1 MNKPMLLDLAALE
14 SDLRMATAYAARVGV
29 LGDPALLESLEAV
42 ERSRR
47 PDDAPD
53 GHSLTLALNRTAQA
67 IAPMTLAD
75 LRCGRDPFEP
85 KNQRSARVLQLL
97 LAILAVATMLFIGD
111 SMQSLRIEKTG
122 MKALEQFQAQVMQ
135 PSKKVTEL
143 RKMAQFDDPLAKPN
157 LSSDLYREKLAEWVA
172 LYQTRVL
179 LDSRMAAAVET
190 NDWPWS
196 GPPPDWLAHGFEN
209 LRQALGAVAATAR
222 AGETDESAISAAGP
236 DATAQVRSVPT
247 PAPSAK
253 PAGGTSDDFCV
264 RDEHGAFKLPAAA
277 SRNPDW
283 VRNLTADS
291 INDFCFQYQV
301 LQPITG
307 DQSMNLSYQNLG
319 RVEFLPRLE
328 TKIEVRSQWWL
339 PFLFGWLGAI
349 IFVMR
354 NIASIRTPAME
365 LFPMFMRISL
375 GGVAGIVVG
384 WFSTSALPA
393 FQSTSALSVPF
404 ALAFLTGYGIDALFG
419 VLDRMSR
426 VAATAPSAALTTA

>member
-1 MNKPMLLDLAALE
+1 MSEPVLLDPAALV
-14 SDLRMATAYAARVGV
+14 SDLRVTAAYAARVGV
-29 LGDPALLESLEAV
+29 LGDPAVLESLEAV
-42 ERSRR
+42 EQNRR

-53 GHSLTLALNRTAQA
+53 ARLLMVALNRTAQA
-67 IAPMTLAD
+67 ILPMTLAD

-85 KNQRSARVLQLL
+85 KNQRSARALQLL

-122 MKALEQFQAQVMQ
+122 LKALEQFQAQGMQ

-143 RKMAQFDDPLAKPN
+143 RKIAQFDDPLAKPN

-172 LYQTRVL
+172 LYQARVL
-179 LDSRMAAAVET
+179 LDTRMAAAVNT

-196 GPPPDWLAHGFEN
+196 GLSPDWLAHGFEGI
-209 LRQALGAVAATAR
+209 RQALGAVAATAR
-222 AGETDESAISAAGP
+222 AGEP
-236 DATAQVRSVPT
+236 DAAVSTTESGAAARVQSNPNQT
-247 PAPSAK
+247 PSAK
-253 PAGGTSDDFCV
+253 LPSEASDDFCV
-264 RDEHGAFKLPAAA
+264 RDEHGAFRLPEAA

-291 INDFCFQYQV
+291 INDFCFQFQV

-307 DQSMNLSYQNLG
+307 LNSMNLSDQNLG
-319 RVEFLPRLE
+319 RVGFRPKLE

-354 NIASIRTPAME
+354 NVASIRAPAMG
-365 LFPMFMRISL
+365 LLPMCMRISL
-375 GGVAGIVVG
+375 GGVAGIVMG
-384 WFSTSALPA
+384 WFSTAALPA
-393 FQSTSALSVPF
+393 IESTSALSVPF
-404 ALAFLTGYGIDALFG
+404 ALAFLTGYGIDALFS
-419 VLDRMSR
+419 VLDRLSR
-426 VAATAPSAALTTA
+426 LAADAAPHKA